1 MPFAS
6 LGVAPNG
13 SCVLMMAD
21 LSPCGSHWVQL
32 GSKCLRVCYCLPT
45 FLLTNPRSRCAR
57 QSFLWNSS
65 YIAVSL
71 ILYKDN
77 NEWYSTLTSVLVCV
91 CVSHSVMSNLFVT
104 PWMVAHQAPLSME
117 FSRQEYWSCSH
128 SLIQGI
134 FPNQRSNLGLPHCR
148 QILYIPTSNFDTHR
162 PYTRL
167 WRT

>member
-77 NEWYSTLTSVLVCV
+77 NEWYSTLTYVLVCV

-104 PWMVAHQAPLSME
+104 PWMVGSSPGSSVHGILQARILELVTIP
-117 FSRQEYWSCSH
+117 FSRWFSQPREQTQVPC
-128 SLIQGI
+128 
-134 FPNQRSNLGLPHCR
+134 
-148 QILYIPTSNFDTHR
+148 TSGRFFTV
-162 PYTRL
+162 
-167 WRT
+167 